1 MWGGGTI
8 GLCVCMHVCVGDVAD
23 EEENGTPF
31 DYMLPI
37 LYTIISSRDIIIYT
51 HSSASICSGGCL
63 CCPLCPT
70 PLPSRG
76 CVIGFDTHAPN
87 MC

>member
-1 MWGGGTI
+1 MCVCMWGGVQG
-8 GLCVCMHVCVGDVAD
+8 VAD
-23 EEENGTPF
+23 EEENGTHF

-37 LYTIISSRDIIIYT
+37 LYTIISPPDIIIYT
-51 HSSASICSGGCL
+51 HYSAPICTGGYL
-63 CCPLCPT
+63 SCPSCPT

-76 CVIGFDTHAPN
+76 YVIGFDTHAPN